1 ARDLKVFEALRHWYR
16 GDDFFRDLSR
26 GLAELLRQLE
36 RERHGKL
43 AHLDLGGRV
52 DDDARRVD
60 VVLLAEEFADV
71 MGQLLLSFQVHDG
84 SRSFSQLGGGSL
96 RGMRDGTLT
105 RKPLGRMAIITKAC
119 IDAGLTLLPPL
130 PMMKVPTTPQAE
142 R

>member
-43 AHLDLGGRV
+43 AHLDLGG
-52 DDDARRVD
+52 RVD

-105 RKPLGRMAIITKAC
+105 RKPLG
-119 IDAGLTLLPPL
+119 
-130 PMMKVPTTPQAE
+130 
-142 R
+142 